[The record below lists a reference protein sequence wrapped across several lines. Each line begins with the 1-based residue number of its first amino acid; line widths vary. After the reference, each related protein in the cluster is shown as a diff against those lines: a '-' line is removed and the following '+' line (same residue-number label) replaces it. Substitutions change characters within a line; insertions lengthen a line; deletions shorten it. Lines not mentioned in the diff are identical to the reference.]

1 MLRTAIVIV
10 WLFGVVPVYGRISF
24 SVGGSKERIYREMS
38 RYIGIVRGTC
48 LEATRGLAA
57 SWLVTAPE
65 PMRRR
70 RPLRIIT

>member
-1 MLRTAIVIV
+1 MIF
-10 WLFGVVPVYGRISF
+10 WLFGNVPVYGRISF
-24 SVGGSKERIYREMS
+24 SVDGSKERIYREMS